1 MLQRYLS
8 GITGLFPECK
18 YYLASTFVVIL
29 SLLHSFSG
37 DAQIITRFAGGG
49 ISLGDGG
56 QATAAKLSRPAQIAL
71 DAAGNVYIADYN
83 QHRIRKVTPSGVIT
97 TIAGTGVA
105 GYNGSGMP
113 ATMAQLY
120 SPAGVALDTAGNIY
134 VSELN
139 GGRVRKILPTGMMY
153 TIAGTGSYTYNGDG
167 IPATAA
173 NFAPMGMCLDVAGNI
188 YFADYVNHR
197 IRKINKTTGIISSV
211 AGTGT
216 FGYNGDNIVATAA
229 SLYYPYAVFVD
240 TVGNIFI
247 ADAGNNRVRKVNYYD
262 GKITTIAGD
271 GTAGNTG
278 GYGTGIKLSSP
289 SGVFVDRHGRVFIC
303 DRNNNVI
310 KVITTTGYCYQIA
323 GNALIGETG
332 DGAAALAARLSYPIS
347 IAVTPVGKIFT
358 GSFGGSVQFF
368 SYPATK
374 VRTIPCIAPDPI
386 FGTTTICSGATTLL
400 RNQIA
405 GGTWSSSSSNATVN
419 PSTGLVTG
427 VAAGTS
433 RITYTVSGGCFTTQA
448 VSVHAAPVAAFSA
461 SPVSACLGISRIF
474 SNSAPLCSGNS
485 INFNG
490 SSGGALRT
498 SPVGLNPYLST
509 MEAWIRCNATG
520 GIQTIMMNGTTG
532 VNGQQLYLD
541 GATVKIA
548 LGGVG
553 ILNSGVTITPGVW
566 THIAASRSYSGWK
579 VYKNG
584 IATTL
589 FDTTLGLAPTGYFSI
604 GSNHTFGQVF
614 NGSIDEA
621 RYWNYPRTDAEIAA
635 NMNACNVQA
644 SGLLLGYWK
653 FNQSSGSTAT
663 DASGHFQFL
672 TLTNT
677 TWVASDQTLST
688 YAWNLGD
695 GATSSVNNITHTYTA
710 VGVYTPTLTVTSA
723 IGCSASAYLTVT
735 VNPPSAITSITPTLA
750 HPGTNVTISGSG
762 FSTSPTNNIVYF
774 GAVRGAVTAVSAS
787 SITATVPLGATFMPV
802 TATNALCAQTRY
814 SQYPFLPSYDNSNL
828 ISAYLNL
835 NDKVDASTL
844 TNPSHVA
851 IGDIDGDGKPDVA
864 VANGTSSGT
873 LSIFRSTSTSG
884 TITFAA
890 RVDVAAGSSPTSI
903 AIGDIDGNGKPDLVV
918 ANYLS
923 NTVSVFRNNSVSG
936 SISFAARVDFVV
948 GSGPARVAIGDVDG
962 DGRPDLAICGE
973 GPDSVYMLRNKSA
986 VGAIAFDP
994 LTSFPVGINPTYVTI
1009 GDADGDNKPD
1019 LIVANG
1025 SSANVSVLRNTS
1037 NIGSVNFAAKL
1048 DFASGVFPRHIA
1060 WGDVDG
1066 DGKPD
1071 MAVANNWSNSVSVLR
1086 NTGSIGTVSFAA
1098 KVDYATDSNARS
1110 VALGD
1115 INGDGKPD
1123 MVVANTGAATISIFR
1138 NTGSSGTISFVAN
1151 GTKTTG
1157 NYPISV
1163 AMGDLDRDG
1172 KPDLAVANYLSA
1184 TLSVFRNNPYVAPP
1198 TVTSVSPDH
1207 ANPGTSINI
1216 TGTRFNV
1223 VPANNIVYFGATRAT
1238 VTSAGSGS
1246 LTATLP
1252 AGATYSQV
1260 SVNNTALSLT
1270 AYTPLQFLPTYNNSA
1285 FVPATINF
1293 NPKSDLT
1300 TGSGPADV
1308 AIGDIDG
1315 DGKPDLA
1322 VANSG
1327 FFTVSV
1333 FRDTS
1338 SGATL
1343 AYAPKVDF
1351 TAMNGPV
1358 NIVIG
1363 DIDGD
1368 GKPDLVF
1375 AGSGG
1380 VSVLRNT
1387 STIGTVS
1394 FAGPVHLPTG
1404 ASPAKVA
1411 IGDFDGDGRPEL
1423 AAVSTS
1429 SNTVF
1434 LFRNISSVGSLAFA
1448 PVVTISTGSGPSA
1461 IAIAD
1466 MDGDGR
1472 SDMAVSCIGAF
1483 SIDSSVTRTVSVY
1496 RNTCTVGNL
1505 TFDTSID
1512 FATGNNPRQIVVG
1525 DQDGDG
1531 KPDIL
1536 VCNGN
1541 SNNVSVLR
1549 NTGSSGTISFAP
1561 KVDYATG
1568 TSPSNIAVGDIDGDS
1583 KPDIAVTFS
1592 FQNTITVL
1600 RNTGSAGSVSFAPRT
1615 SFVIGAGSFGL
1626 AIGDLN
1632 SDGMPDIVSA
1642 NYAPASISILKNNP
1656 LSPITGVHAICV
1668 GGTGTLTTATAG
1680 GTWQSNNVAVATID
1694 TFSGAMSGIAPGT
1707 AIITYA
1713 GTAIVGLSGNM
1724 ATDTITVNALPAIV
1738 TDTNASLCIGSST
1751 TLTASGATAYTWM
1764 PGTGLS
1770 ATTGSSVTA
1779 SHSLTTTYTI
1789 TGTLLGCSGT
1799 GTVTVTVNPLA
1810 DPGTIT
1816 GASSVNVGAVLTLSN
1831 LVACGV
1837 WSSSDTSVA
1846 SVDSTG
1852 NVTGV
1857 SGGTVAI
1864 FYTVTN
1870 DCGSVSTTKIVTVN
1884 ALLETDI
1891 TGTLTVCAGATTPL
1905 SNATGGGVWNSAND
1919 TIAMVDA
1926 AGVVTGITA
1935 GTATI
1940 SYTRFGVS
1948 VTAVF
1953 TVNTFPAAITG
1964 DLFVCVGST
1973 TNLSSTPSGGV
1984 WSSSNV
1990 SRAAVDSGTGVVTG
2004 ATAGTADISYTL
2016 AGGCRRKVIVT
2027 VGATPAAITG
2037 LASICEGA
2045 TAALASST
2053 SGGTWSSTDTSIA
2066 TVSPSGLVAGVAI
2079 GNATI
2084 SYMKAG
2090 CAASREVTVTV
2101 VPGSIGGVLSAC
2113 VGATTTLSASPSG
2126 GTWSSSAVAKA
2137 AVGASTGIVTG
2148 VSAGTAIITYA
2159 IAACRVTAI
2168 VTVVSLPATISG
2180 LLSTCVSCT
2189 SSLTSTTPGGVWSST
2204 DTSVASVGSG
2214 TGLLSGIDIG
2224 TTTISYTAGGCARAV
2239 VVTVNASIPATAGL
2253 PLVCV
2258 GQTNNT
2264 ISNPV
2269 SGGTWSSSNTAIVTA
2284 HAVNGLLT
2292 GIGVGNANITYTL
2305 APGIYTVMV
2314 ATVGAA
2320 VAGITGTAAI
2330 CPGAS
2335 TVLSCATPGGF
2346 WSSSNTLKAI
2356 VDPGTGVVTGVV
2368 GGTATI
2374 SYVVNVGCYR
2384 VVTQIING
2392 VPTITGSATVV
2403 NGASTAWG
2411 GSPGGGTWSST
2422 APAIASISATGIV
2435 TGNSVG
2441 ATTISYTLST
2451 GCRTVR
2457 SVNVLAVRP
2466 FIPTDNGSA
2475 ETGWLKVYPNPT
2487 AGILFVEA
2495 PVDGI
2500 FSVYTIDGRYMA
2512 DYPVTTSVT
2521 KLSLPLH
2528 MPAGVYLCRFNAP
2541 DGTTAIVRLVYEP

>member
-1 MLQRYLS
+1 MLQRYLF
-8 GITGLFPECK
+8 GITGLFPAFR
-18 YYLASTFVVIL
+18 YYLVSTFLAMVL
-29 SLLHSFSG
+29 LLHSSNG
-37 DAQIITRFAGGG
+37 SAQIITRFAGGG

-56 QATAAKLSRPAQIAL
+56 QATAAMLSRPAQIAL

-83 QHRIRKVTPSGVIT
+83 QHRIRKVTPSGIIT

-120 SPAGVALDTAGNIY
+120 SPAGVAVDTAGNIY
-134 VSELN
+134 FSELN

-229 SLYYPYAVFVD
+229 SLYNPYAVFVD

-247 ADAGNNRVRKVNYYD
+247 ADASNNRVRKVNYYD
-262 GKITTIAGD
+262 GKITTIAGN
-271 GTAGNTG
+271 GTTGNTG

-347 IAVTPVGKIFT
+347 IAVTPSGKIFT
-358 GSFGGSVQFF
+358 ASFGGSVQFF

-400 RNQIA
+400 GNHIT
-405 GGTWSSSSSNATVN
+405 GGTWSSSSGNATVN

-433 RITYTVSGGCFTTQA
+433 RITYSVSGGCFTTQA
-448 VSVHAAPVAAFSA
+448 VSVHAAPIAAFSA
-461 SPVSACLGISRIF
+461 SPAAACLGISRVF

-490 SSGGALRT
+490 SSGGAVRT
-498 SPVGLNPYLST
+498 NPVGLDRFLFT
-509 MEAWIRCNATG
+509 MEAWVKCNATG

-541 GATVKIA
+541 GATVKIGV
-548 LGGVG
+548 GGVG
-553 ILNSGVTITPGVW
+553 VLNSGVTISPGVW
-566 THIAASRSYSGWK
+566 TRIAASRSYSGWK

-589 FDTTLGLAPTGYFSI
+589 FDTTLGLAPTGFFSI
-604 GSNHTFGQVF
+604 GSNQTLGQVF

-621 RYWNYPRTDAEIAA
+621 RYWNHQRTDAQIAA
-635 NMNACNVQA
+635 NMNACNVQGA
-644 SGLLLGYWK
+644 GQLLGYWK

-663 DASGHFQFL
+663 DASGNFQFL

-677 TWVASDQTLST
+677 TWVASDQTMST
-688 YAWNLGD
+688 YAWSLGD
-695 GATSSVNNITHTYTA
+695 GTTATVNNITHTYTA
-710 VGVYTPTLTVTSA
+710 VGTYTPSLTVTSA
-723 IGCSASAYLTVT
+723 VGCTASASVTVT
-735 VNPPSAITSITPTLA
+735 VNPPSAITSVTPLMA
-750 HPGTNVTISGSG
+750 HPGTNVTIAGSG

-774 GAVRGAVTAVSAS
+774 GAVRAAVTAASAS
-787 SITATVPLGATFMPV
+787 TLTATVPLGATFMPI

-814 SQYPFLPSYDNSNL
+814 SQYPFLPTYDNSNL
-828 ISAYLNL
+828 IPDYLNF
-835 NDKVDASTL
+835 NGKVDVSSL
-844 TNPSHVA
+844 TNPSNVA

-864 VANGTSSGT
+864 VANGNSSGT
-873 LSIFRSTSTSG
+873 ISIFRSTSTSG
-884 TITFAA
+884 TITFAT
-890 RVDVAAGSSPTSI
+890 RVDIAAGSSPTCI

-923 NTVSVFRNNSVSG
+923 NTVSVFRNNSFSG
-936 SISFAARVDFVV
+936 SISFAARVDFIV
-948 GSGPARVAIGDVDG
+948 GPGPRSVAIGDMDG

-973 GPDSVYMLRNKSA
+973 GPDVVYTLRNRSA
-986 VGAIAFDP
+986 VGTIVFDP
-994 LTSFPVGINPTYVTI
+994 LTNFPVGINPTYVTI

-1019 LIVANG
+1019 MIVANG
-1025 SSANVSVLRNTS
+1025 GSASVSVLRNTS
-1037 NIGSVNFAAKL
+1037 SIGSINFAAKL

-1086 NTGSIGTVSFAA
+1086 NTGSIGTASFAP

-1123 MVVANTGAATISIFR
+1123 MVVANTGAPTISIFR

-1157 NYPISV
+1157 SYPISV

-1172 KPDLAVANYLSA
+1172 KPDLAVVNYLSS

-1223 VPANNIVYFGATRAT
+1223 IPANNIVYFGATRAT

-1252 AGATYSQV
+1252 AGATFSRV

-1270 AYTPLQFLPTYNNSA
+1270 AYAPLLFLPTYNNGA

-1293 NPKSDLT
+1293 NPKSDYT

-1322 VANSG
+1322 VANSN
-1327 FFTVSV
+1327 FFTVSL
-1333 FRDTS
+1333 FRNTS

-1351 TAMNGPV
+1351 TAMNGPICV
-1358 NIVIG
+1358 VIG

-1404 ASPAKVA
+1404 ANPAKVA

-1429 SNTVF
+1429 ANTVF

-1448 PVVTISTGSGPSA
+1448 PVVTIFTGAGPSA

-1483 SIDSSVTRTVSVY
+1483 SIDSSATRTVSVY

-1505 TFDTSID
+1505 TFDPSIN
-1512 FATGNNPRQIVVG
+1512 FATANNPRQIVVG

-1531 KPDIL
+1531 KPDLI
-1536 VCNGN
+1536 VCNAN

-1583 KPDIAVTFS
+1583 KPDIAVTYY
-1592 FQNTITVL
+1592 FQSLVYIL

-1615 SFVIGAGSFGL
+1615 GFAVGAGSYGL

-1632 SDGMPDIVSA
+1632 SDGMPDIVTA
-1642 NYAPASISILKNNP
+1642 NYVPATISILKNNP

-1668 GGTGTLTTATAG
+1668 GGTGTLTTATMG
-1680 GTWQSNNVAVATID
+1680 GTWQSSNVAVATID
-1694 TFSGAMSGIAPGT
+1694 TFSGALSGIAPGT
-1707 AIITYA
+1707 AIISYA
-1713 GTAIVGLSGNM
+1713 GTAIAGFSGNM
-1724 ATDTITVNALPAIV
+1724 VTDAITVNALPDIA
-1738 TDTNASLCIGSST
+1738 TDTSASLCIGSST

-1779 SHSLTTTYTI
+1779 SHSVTTTYTI

-1831 LVACGV
+1831 VVAGGV

-1857 SGGTVAI
+1857 SGGTVTI
-1864 FYTVTN
+1864 SYTATN
-1870 DCGSVSTTKIVTVN
+1870 GCGSISTTKIVTVN
-1884 ALLETDI
+1884 VLLETDI

-1905 SNATGGGVWNSAND
+1905 GNATGGGVWSSAND
-1919 TIAMVDA
+1919 SIAVVDV

-1948 VTAVF
+1948 VTAVV

-1964 DLFVCVGST
+1964 ELFVCAGST
-1973 TNLSSTPSGGV
+1973 TNLSSSPSGGV

-2004 ATAGTADISYTL
+2004 VTAGTADISYTL

-2045 TAALASST
+2045 IVALASST
-2053 SGGTWSSTDTSIA
+2053 SGGTWSSTDTAIA

-2090 CAASREVTVTV
+2090 CAVGREVTVTV
-2101 VPGSIGGVLSAC
+2101 VPGSIGGVLSECA
-2113 VGATTTLSASPSG
+2113 GATTTLSASPSG
-2126 GTWSSSAVAKA
+2126 GIWSSSAVAKA
-2137 AVGASTGIVTG
+2137 AVGATTGIVTG

-2189 SSLTSTTPGGVWSST
+2189 STLTSATPGGVWSST

-2214 TGLLSGIDIG
+2214 TGFLSGIDIG
-2224 TTTISYTAGGCARAV
+2224 TTTISYAAGGCVRAV
-2239 VVTVNASIPATAGL
+2239 VVTVNAGIPSTAGM

-2264 ISNPV
+2264 LSNPV

-2320 VAGITGTAAI
+2320 VASITGTAAI
-2330 CPGAS
+2330 CPG
-2335 TVLSCATPGGF
+2335 TTNTLSCATPGGF
-2346 WSSSNTLKAI
+2346 WSSSNTLKAT
-2356 VDPGTGVVTGVV
+2356 VDPGTGTVTGVV

-2384 VVTQIING
+2384 VITQTVNG
-2392 VPTITGSATVV
+2392 VPSISGSITVINGS
-2403 NGASTAWG
+2403 STTWG
-2411 GSPGGGTWSST
+2411 GSPGGGVWSST
-2422 APAIASISATGIV
+2422 TPTIASVSATGII

-2451 GCRTVR
+2451 GCRSIRT
-2457 SVNVLAVRP
+2457 VNVVAARPYSSPDSELAQTRL
-2466 FIPTDNGSA
+2466 
-2475 ETGWLKVYPNPT
+2475 LKVYPNPT
-2487 AGILFVEA
+2487 SGTLNVDA
-2495 PVDGI
+2495 PVSGTFI
-2500 FSVYTIDGRYMA
+2500 VYRIDGRGVTQYTLSASANNVTLPSNLSTGIYM
-2512 DYPVTTSVT
+2512 
-2521 KLSLPLH
+2521 
-2528 MPAGVYLCRFNAP
+2528 CRFIGI
-2541 DGTTAIVRLVYEP
+2541 DGSSAVVSLLYEW